1 MSRRRSIGAPLG
13 ALCVGACA
21 CALAKTRVRAA
32 WSTDAAASWRS
43 PIELDVAAPLGRVA
57 AAFVDEAQAAVSWIG
72 APSGEDKRAPLL
84 VALIDAQG
92 RQRRRGAIARIAASR
107 DSGMPQIAA
116 EPGRLVAAW
125 TDAQPSFGI
134 RSVTVVAGA

>member
-1 MSRRRSIGAPLG
+1 MRRRRSIGAPLG

-21 CALAKTRVRAA
+21 CALAKTRLRAA

-57 AAFVDEAQAAVSWIG
+57 AAFVDEAQAASWIG
-72 APSGEDKRAPLL
+72 VPSGEDKRAPLL

-92 RQRRRGAIARIAASR
+92 RQRRRGVIARIAASR

-116 EPGRLVAAW
+116 EPGRLIAAW

-134 RSVTVVAGA
+134 RSVTVVAGT